1 MEGYEGSMY
10 GDDNTLTQEVGP
22 LRVRLACCWNSS

>member
-10 GDDNTLTQEVGP
+10 GEDNTLTQEV
-22 LRVRLACCWNSS
+22 SSTPDSVLQSPVC